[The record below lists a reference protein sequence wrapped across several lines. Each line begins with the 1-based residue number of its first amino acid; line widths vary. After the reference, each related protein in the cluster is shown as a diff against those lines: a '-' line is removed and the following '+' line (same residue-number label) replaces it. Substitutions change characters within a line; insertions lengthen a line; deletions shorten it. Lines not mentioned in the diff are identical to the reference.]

1 MFPTVNGW
9 FIGLSFLG
17 SFLQEAVQAVDSAIH
32 AVVCLR
38 CRIITKVLKPT
49 CTGENPSVG
58 FTVEKSFPF

>member
-1 MFPTVNGW
+1 MVDLLAFHS
-9 FIGLSFLG
+9 L
-17 SFLQEAVQAVDSAIH
+17 EAVQAVDSAIH

>member
-1 MFPTVNGW
+1 MVDLLAFHSLDRFYKRLYKP
-9 FIGLSFLG
+9 
-17 SFLQEAVQAVDSAIH
+17 VDSAIP

-38 CRIITKVLKPT
+38 CRIFTKVLKPT